1 MLMFRGGAVGALLVV
16 LAGIFAMAPA
26 AQAQAPAD
34 GVAIKADIKLSKQG
48 DLQVAETVTV
58 PKGGS
63 FDMQLPL
70 RLALGDKGG
79 ERRFKVSDISSTG
92 PGSAKVNGDLFTVN
106 APPGTSSFKYTVHNT
121 VSDAPGTQLFRYT
134 GVLDADVAS
143 FDATLISPSYQ
154 MGIADCSVG
163 PQSAP
168 QKCHAQIEADGVLTM
183 YEESLKKGDVIALTL
198 QLPPGTVPANADI
211 SDGKSSGPF
220 AITAPAVIAFG
231 VLLVALI
238 AFGGYVA
245 WVRRQDATTLAGAE
259 AADPVQ
265 RKGSKAQFVSPDG
278 VLPGESGLLLKGVT
292 GAGELAATV
301 VDLAARRYLW
311 IAPVSDSDWRL
322 TRVNPA
328 DEQLRDYEREV
339 YRAALPDGVDSV
351 LLSELR
357 APGRVQAEPARAALR
372 QDLHE
377 HGLLADRKSRGLAF
391 WLGAALVVVGIGAT
405 IGLALSGGYAL
416 VGMAVGIGG
425 LALLLLPAYLP
436 ARTAAGRALAVRVRG
451 MQRGLETLRVDQI
464 PPAERGPVFSRAL
477 PFTVVDGRAD
487 SWIRQFR
494 ELNPGTGNEPAL
506 YWFGGFEQDPDLTRF
521 AGHFPYFITALQGLF
536 AAK

>member
-1 MLMFRGGAVGALLVV
+1 MLTFRGGAVGALLVV
-16 LAGIFAMAPA
+16 LAGLFTIAPP
-26 AQAQAPAD
+26 AQAQSPAD
-34 GVAIKADIKLSKQG
+34 GVAIKATVKLTKQG

-58 PKGGS
+58 PQGGS
-63 FDMQLPL
+63 FDMELPL

-106 APPGTSSFKYTVHNT
+106 APAGKSSFKYTVHNT

-134 GVLDADVAS
+134 GVLNADVAS
-143 FDATLISPSYQ
+143 FDATLISPSYK

-183 YEESLKKGDVIALTL
+183 HEESLKKGDVITLTL

-211 SDGKSSGPF
+211 SDGTSSGPF
-220 AITAPAVIAFG
+220 AVSAPVVIAFG
-231 VLLVALI
+231 VLLLALI

-245 WVRRQDATTLAGAE
+245 WVRRQDATALAGAE
-259 AADPVQ
+259 GADPVQ
-265 RKGSKAQFVSPDG
+265 RKGSQAQFVSPDG
-278 VLPGESGLLLKGVT
+278 VLPGEAGLLLEGVA

-311 IAPVSDSDWRL
+311 IAPVSDSDWRI

-328 DEQLRDYEREV
+328 DEQLRDYERQV
-339 YRAALPDGVDSV
+339 YRAVLPDGVDSV
-351 LLSELR
+351 LVSELR
-357 APGRVQAEPARAALR
+357 GPGRVQAEPARAALR
-372 QDLHE
+372 QDVRE
-377 HGLLADRKSRGLAF
+377 HGLLADRKRRGPAF
-391 WLGAALVVVGIGAT
+391 WLGAVLVVAGIGAT

-416 VGMAVGIGG
+416 VGVAIGIGG

-464 PPAERGPVFSRAL
+464 PSAERGPVFSRAL

-487 SWIRQFR
+487 NWIRQFR
-494 ELNPGTGNEPAL
+494 ELNPGAGPEPAL

-521 AGHFPYFITALQGLF
+521 AGHFPYFITAVQGLF